1 MNQNC
6 KKVQSYNILG
16 LNELNESLFDIIT
29 NVSCS
34 VFFFVFREILALW
47 WWAILDYQ
55 EQVTSSLLLLLLLL
69 LVGCLNN
76 KSCLLQIVE
85 KMVSVV
91 QNAVLTS
98 CMFALY
104 VHMYCKHWQIS
115 HNFRINSYLHSAI
128 KLFTVSPMVVHLDR
142 NQSTTSEKIA
152 CVILE

>member
-34 VFFFVFREILALW
+34 VFFLFSEKSWLYGDEPYWIIKNRW
-47 WWAILDYQ
+47 
-55 EQVTSSLLLLLLLL
+55 QVHCCCCCCCC
-69 LVGCLNN
+69 CLNN

-104 VHMYCKHWQIS
+104 VHMYCKHRQIS